1 MGVSRALQRLLRIR
15 GLEEEQRRLKLE
27 AALARLRALQQ
38 ARDQA
43 AEIEKQGRARVIES
57 ACSGELADR
66 VAGLVQSDAARAR
79 MRMLEPRIASA
90 EIETIDARREFL
102 EKRVERR
109 QAATL
114 IEQATAKEE
123 LEQGRRS
130 QGNIDEQFAARIYRQ
145 AKEQEQE

>member
-1 MGVSRALQRLLRIR
+1 MSVSRALQRLLRIR

-27 AALARLRALQQ
+27 AALARLRALEQ

-43 AEIEKQGRARVIES
+43 AEIEKQGRARVVES
-57 ACSGELADR
+57 ARSGELADR

-130 QGNIDEQFAARIYRQ
+130 QGSIDELFAARIHRK
-145 AKEQEQE
+145 AKEQEQG